1 MPETVSA
8 AEANRQFSRILRAV
22 EAGETFTVTSHGLP
36 VARIA
41 LIEPADPAQLAALD
55 RLMSRLRDQA
65 SVDVGTKEEFLSE
78 KMKQKTLAA

>member
-41 LIEPADPAQLAALD
+41 LIEPADPTQLAALD

-78 KMKQKTLAA
+78 KMNQKTLAA